1 MSNSLGTHFKITTFG
16 ESHGPALG
24 VVVDGVT
31 PGLEISQKDI
41 QAQLDRR
48 KPGQK
53 LTSPRKESD
62 TVEILSGIFEGKT
75 TGMPIAMLIRNK
87 DAHSKSYDYL
97 KDLFR
102 PGHADFTYLEKY
114 GIRDHRGG
122 GRQSARET
130 ANWVAAG
137 VIARKI
143 IAKYKIK
150 IVASVVEIAGIRA
163 SVFNEKEISKN
174 MVNCGDK
181 KAAENM
187 VAAIEKARRE
197 GDSVGGIIEVVAR
210 NVPSGLG
217 DPVFDKL
224 DADLAK
230 AFMSINAAKGVEIGS
245 GFEAARMRG
254 SEHND
259 VFLKKGGKIITTT
272 NHAGGILGGISTGM
286 AIVARVAF
294 KPTSSI
300 TQEQDTVTTS
310 GKNTTVR
317 VFGRHDPCVAIR
329 AVPIV
334 EAMMANVLADAV
346 LSQEALRRSR

>member
-1 MSNSLGTHFKITTFG
+1 MSNSLGEHFRITTFG

-31 PGLEISQKDI
+31 PGLKISVKEIQD
-41 QAQLDRR
+41 QLDRR

-62 TVEILSGIFEGKT
+62 RVEVLSGIFEGKT
-75 TGMPIAMLIRNK
+75 TGMPIALLIRNK
-87 DAHSKSYDYL
+87 DAHSKSYDHL

-102 PGHADFTYLEKY
+102 PGHADFTYLKKY

-137 VIARKI
+137 AIARKI
-143 IAKYKIK
+143 IAQHKIR
-150 IVASVVEIAGIRA
+150 IVASVVEIAGVHA
-163 SVFNEKEISKN
+163 TVYDPKEISKN
-174 MVNCGDK
+174 AVNCGDK

-187 VAAIEKARRE
+187 VAAIEKARKE
-197 GDSVGGIIEVVAR
+197 GDSVGGIIEVVAE
-210 NVPSGLG
+210 NVPIGLG
-217 DPVFDKL
+217 EPVFDKL
-224 DADLAK
+224 DANLAK
-230 AFMSINAAKGVEIGS
+230 ALMSINAAKGVEIGS
-245 GFEAARMRG
+245 GFEGARMRG

-259 VFLKKGGKIITTT
+259 LFVKKGGRVVTKT
-272 NHAGGILGGISTGM
+272 NHAGGILGGISNGM
-286 AIVARVAF
+286 PLVARVAF

-300 TQEQDTVTTS
+300 TQEQNTVTVA
-310 GKNTTVR
+310 GKKAKVR

-334 EAMMANVLADAV
+334 EAMMANVLADAL
-346 LSQEALRRSR
+346 LSQNAN